1 MERELSEK
9 ENSLVTKLK
18 YNCNTNVTLKNKEA
32 ENLEN
37 KEM

>member
-1 MERELSEK
+1 MEREHSEK
-9 ENSLVTKLK
+9 ENSLVTKMK
-18 YNCNTNVTLKNKEA
+18 YNCNINVTLKNKEA